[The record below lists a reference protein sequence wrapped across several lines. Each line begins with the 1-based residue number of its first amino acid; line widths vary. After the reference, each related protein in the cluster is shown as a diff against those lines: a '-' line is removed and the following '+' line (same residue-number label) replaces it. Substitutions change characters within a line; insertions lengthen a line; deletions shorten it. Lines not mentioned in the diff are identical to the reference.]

1 MYETHLNP
9 GSDLSGFISH
19 VGLGM
24 PRHLGEALSVSQST
38 RALAMEEAH
47 TFGVL
52 PASSTRELC
61 KPIRA
66 LRFSVR
72 CWNCSPLHRRRLETH
87 WYARWRDY
95 SSPITI
101 ALSSST
107 KQGGYLISFWNFDR
121 SFLEILKE
129 SERQGLLLF
138 LEITDAENTDETV
151 ILFTIRGL
159 NSIDTLGLASNFLTQ
174 YLMYGL

>member
-1 MYETHLNP
+1 MGFRPRYAPGPDSRPPVSGSPEVRDRLDRFDEERKISSPLFLDHEAACLSSRTVPDLRPARLGMCETHLNP

-72 CWNCSPLHRRRLETH
+72 C
-87 WYARWRDY
+87 
-95 SSPITI
+95 
-101 ALSSST
+101 
-107 KQGGYLISFWNFDR
+107 
-121 SFLEILKE
+121 
-129 SERQGLLLF
+129 
-138 LEITDAENTDETV
+138 
-151 ILFTIRGL
+151 
-159 NSIDTLGLASNFLTQ
+159 
-174 YLMYGL
+174 